1 MELRHWGDP
10 LRMGLNFSTLFAQL
24 SGLTPHE
31 KELIAQFD
39 TDPKA
44 TTCVASSDL
53 LRKRGFL
60 DESIILLEDT
70 VRRFPT
76 YIAARVALG
85 KDYFTRGMFPES
97 QREIEF
103 ALAHTVENLMAQRLQ
118 LKLALLRDDNDK
130 ARQAVDVLRTLTP
143 MDEFTRVSKEYVDI
157 GDFTSA
163 KNIVLAELRRLGVVN
178 PEQGRTEQ
186 GRQTDQSPDFSFPE
200 QPTHNEGGQTEGS
213 SHSQQDAGWKV
224 PGETPKALSSEIGTP
239 TAQPPGQDVFLNFG
253 QNGVTIQPS
262 LIDNSEVFSDLPP
275 WINEQ
280 LLPAAFTPGSGLDTV
295 RGDLDRYLQLRAFK
309 LITSPESFSRKR
321 ALQQA
326 YSLESTTLADIYA
339 SQGHF
344 ERAIAIYERLLK
356 DNPGQVS
363 LQKKLESLH
372 DEARKAA
379 GERFGAGNAPSKTT
393 APEQTAAQT
402 ERERKLKFLEAL
414 LKKMDDRV
422 TSHTPSRPQ
431 VEWPD
436 ENKGSEVK

>member
-1 MELRHWGDP
+1 
-10 LRMGLNFSTLFAQL
+10 MGLNFSTLFAQL
-24 SGLTPHE
+24 SGLTTHE

-70 VRRFPT
+70 VKRFPT

-85 KDYFTRGMFPES
+85 KDYYTRGMFSES

-103 ALAHTVENLMAQRLQ
+103 ALSHTVENLMAQRLQ
-118 LKLALLRDDNDK
+118 LKLALLRDNADM

-143 MDEFTRVSKEYVDI
+143 MDEFTRAAKEYVDI
-157 GDFTSA
+157 GDFASA
-163 KNIVLAELRRLGVVN
+163 KTMVLAELRRLGVVT
-178 PEQGRTEQ
+178 PEQGQSDLVRPTQ
-186 GRQTDQSPDFSFPE
+186 HSPDFDVPE
-200 QPTHNEGGQTEGS
+200 HARNQDSPANNPTQL
-213 SHSQQDAGWKV
+213 QQDAGWKV
-224 PGETPKALSSEIGTP
+224 PGESSNESGAMP
-239 TAQPPGQDVFLNFG
+239 EMPAAQPPGQDFSLNFG
-253 QNGVTIQPS
+253 QNGVSIQPS
-262 LIDNSEVFSDLPP
+262 LIDNAEVFSDLPP

-356 DNPGQVS
+356 DNPSQGT
-363 LQKKLESLH
+363 LQKKLENLH
-372 DEARKAA
+372 EQARMAS
-379 GERFGAGNAPSKTT
+379 GERFGAGNAPSKAS

-414 LKKMDDRV
+414 LRKMDDRV
-422 TSHTPSRPQ
+422 TSHAPSAAP

-436 ENKGSEVK
+436 SNNGSSVK

>member
-1 MELRHWGDP
+1 
-10 LRMGLNFSTLFAQL
+10 MGLNFSTLFAQL
-24 SGLTPHE
+24 SGLTTHE

-39 TDPKA
+39 ADPKA

-85 KDYFTRGMFPES
+85 KDYYTRGMFNES

-103 ALAHTVENLMAQRLQ
+103 ALSHTVENLMAQRLQ
-118 LKLALLRDDNDK
+118 LKLALLRDDADK
-130 ARQAVDVLRTLTP
+130 ARQAVDVLRALTP
-143 MDEFTRVSKEYVDI
+143 MDEFTRAAKEYVDI
-157 GDFTSA
+157 GDFASA
-163 KNIVLAELRRLGVVN
+163 KNMVLAELRRLGVVTPDQGR
-178 PEQGRTEQ
+178 PEQGRTAHQMPSFELPEPAQ
-186 GRQTDQSPDFSFPE
+186 DLGAPSISPA
-200 QPTHNEGGQTEGS
+200 QL
-213 SHSQQDAGWKV
+213 QQDSGWKV
-224 PGETPKALSSEIGTP
+224 PGETSKETDAVHEMPA
-239 TAQPPGQDVFLNFG
+239 AQPPGQDFLLNFG
-253 QNGVTIQPS
+253 QSGVSIQPS

-356 DNPGQVS
+356 DNPSQGT
-363 LQKKLESLH
+363 LQKKLENLH
-372 DEARKAA
+372 AEARKAA
-379 GERFGAGNAPSKTT
+379 GERFGAGNAPSKAT

-422 TSHTPSRPQ
+422 TSHAPSGAP

-436 ENKGSEVK
+436 ANNGSDAK